1 MQLCTFDLAEL
12 FLAVPV
18 ESVQEVIREDE
29 MTRVPLAPPTVE
41 GLMNLRGQIVTVID
55 LRKCLGLDRPDT
67 RSDMHVVLRREG
79 NPVSLLVDDIGDV
92 VEIDNR
98 TRAKPPRSIAAGLRE
113 LLSFVY
119 TFEGRLL
126 LVLDTSE
133 ITSRIARQV
142 TQ

>member
-1 MQLCTFDLAEL
+1 MQLCTFDLADL

-18 ESVQEVIREDE
+18 EGVQEVIREGE
-29 MTRVPLAPPTVE
+29 MTQVPLAPDTVE

-55 LRKCLGLDRPDT
+55 LRRCLGLEHNPAGA
-67 RSDMHVVLRREG
+67 DMHVVLRREG
-79 NPVSLLVDDIGDV
+79 NPVSLLVDEIGDV
-92 VEIDNR
+92 VEIDDR
-98 TRAKPPRSIAAGLRE
+98 ARAKPPRSIKGTLRE
-113 LLSFVY
+113 LLAYVY
-119 TFEGRLL
+119 TLEGRLL